1 MIEQFEGVDVG
12 IHHVESEHVITLTDV
27 SKALGVNKQAI
38 HNILRRYKEEF
49 TEEDT
54 KGVTICDPLGKNKQR
69 NRVFTKSGIIQLC
82 FFVKSPKAA
91 AFRRWAKKTLTK
103 IMDGTYSV
111 VETESGQK
119 VDVLAELL
127 AELAHENHIEAAR
140 RIREQ
145 FGEELPEAPSVE
157 DFKAA
162 IQKEGYEFGKKWLL
176 TLRTLPPARKK
187 ILIAP
192 GVGPTKPRRRKK

>member
-1 MIEQFEGVDVG
+1 MIEQFEGVDVE

-38 HNILRRYKEEF
+38 HNILRRYKDEF

-91 AFRRWAKKTLTK
+91 AFRKWAKKTLTK
-103 IMDGTYSV
+103 IMDGTYEV
-111 VETESGQK
+111 IESSTKQK
-119 VDVLAELL
+119 VDVLADLMVDL
-127 AELAHENHIEAAR
+127 AYANHLEAAE
-140 RIREQ
+140 RIRVK
-145 FGEELPEAPSVE
+145 FGEELPPPPTRKEFA
-157 DFKAA
+157 AA
-162 IQKEGYEFGKKWLL
+162 IQKEGYDFGLKWYN
-176 TLRTLPPARKK
+176 TLRTAPRSK
-187 ILIAP
+187 IPLLIAP

>member
-1 MIEQFEGVDVG
+1 MIEQFEGSSVTVHTVNG
-12 IHHVESEHVITLTDV
+12 IQSISTKDIAV
-27 SKALGVNKQAI
+27 ALGVKRTSISSAFNR
-38 HNILRRYKEEF
+38 NKEEF
-49 TEEDT
+49 VEGEDFFMT
-54 KGVTICDPLGKNKQR
+54 QIASRKNR
-69 NRVFTKSGIIQLC
+69 AFTKTGIVKLS
-82 FFVKSPKAA
+82 FFVKSPKAK
-91 AFRRWAKKTLTK
+91 AFRQWASKVLSK

-192 GVGPTKPRRRKK
+192 GVGPTKPRRRSKA